1 MKLMPLALMI
11 VFGGENLDGWIPISG
26 QWAVKDNAIT
36 CIHAP
41 ASIRTAFESDQYTL
55 QFEYRGIGQLFVH
68 SRMTTSGTKQYLT
81 AGGVRQSLSVG
92 NADDPNE
99 WICVRIEVAPKRI
112 NVRSSLGP
120 QCRQLH
126 LEHQTQCGR
135 NGRGFIRF
143 VADAAGLQIRNVRV
157 SEPGFKTMFDD
168 TSLDGWEIVRPANP
182 DDPGW
187 VNEKGV
193 VRCRSRRSSWLRTLR
208 TYDNFILRLEYEM
221 PPAGNSGIFIRAPI
235 EGRVSRI
242 GMEIQLL
249 DDAAFRGR
257 IGAAGRTGSIYD
269 GVAPEVQVPA
279 PAKQW
284 NAIEV
289 LCDGKRVR
297 TILNAIQLYDVQID
311 NAEKDTNSHK
321 RPLATRRT
329 VGFIGL
335 QDHSHPVKFRRVRI
349 QELERRPSITP

>member
-1 MKLMPLALMI
+1 MEDIVKATALAILTLFAGDDM
-11 VFGGENLDGWIPISG
+11 GGWIRIAG
-26 QWAVKDNAIT
+26 QWSVANNAIT
-36 CIHAP
+36 CTHAP
-41 ASIRTAFESDQYTL
+41 ASIRTAFESDRYTL
-55 QFEYRGIGQLFVH
+55 EFEYRGAGRVYVH
-68 SRMTTSGTKQYLT
+68 SKMTT
-81 AGGVRQSLSVG
+81 GGMGFDLPSPNGDKDAWTSVLVTVEPDKAAIMRNRTNSKSVLRGRQMPHP
-92 NADDPNE
+92 D
-99 WICVRIEVAPKRI
+99 
-112 NVRSSLGP
+112 
-120 QCRQLH
+120 
-126 LEHQTQCGR
+126 
-135 NGRGFIRF
+135 RGFIRF
-143 VADAAGLQIRNVRV
+143 EADKPGLQIRNVRV
-157 SEPGFKTMFDD
+157 SEPGFRTMFDD
-168 TSLDGWEIVRPANP
+168 HSLDDWEIVRPANP

-187 VNEKGV
+187 VNENGV

-289 LCDGKRVR
+289 LCNGKRVR
-297 TILNAIQLYDVQID
+297 TTLNAIQLYDVQVD

-349 QELERRPSITP
+349 QELEPRPSATP